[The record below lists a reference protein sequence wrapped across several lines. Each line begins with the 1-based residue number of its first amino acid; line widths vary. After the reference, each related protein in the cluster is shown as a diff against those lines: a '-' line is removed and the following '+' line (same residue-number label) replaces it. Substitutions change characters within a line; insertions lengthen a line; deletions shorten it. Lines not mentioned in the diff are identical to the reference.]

1 MPGYTREMQAL
12 VNARI
17 DMNNK
22 YQMLMKEV
30 HDCLLL
36 FRPDVYIITH
46 PDPPETP
53 AVIKVQIIWNSQT
66 CQQYMSFN
74 RALRSEGNYHKAL
87 AQIKAVL
94 TFAFQDSFTLGT
106 SPFEDLM
113 FGLI

>member
-17 DMNNK
+17 DMNNQ
-22 YQMLMKEV
+22 YQMSMKEV
-30 HDCLLL
+30 HNCLLL
-36 FRPDVYIITH
+36 FRPDVYIVSH

-53 AVIKVQIIWNSQT
+53 AVIKVQVIWNSQT
-66 CQQYMSFN
+66 HQKYMSFC
-74 RALRSEGNYHKAL
+74 RTLRPEDNYKKAL
-87 AQIKAVL
+87 SQIKAVL
-94 TFAFQDSFTLGT
+94 TFTFQDSFTLGT

>member
-1 MPGYTREMQAL
+1 MTVSYYL
-12 VNARI
+12 
-17 DMNNK
+17 D
-22 YQMLMKEV
+22 QM
-30 HDCLLL
+30 CILLHTL
-36 FRPDVYIITH
+36 IH
-46 PDPPETP
+46 QKLP

-106 SPFEDLM
+106 SPFKDLM